1 MTQWQLLKN
10 TAFRQSF
17 GVSILAILASL
28 ISVFYSTRYATI
40 NSSNHVTDIILSNTR
55 VYDVGLIF
63 VYGALAAV
71 IFSII
76 VCLALYFE
84 RTPFM
89 LKTAALFLFIR
100 SVFVSL
106 THISPYPNHAVISD
120 TFLTS
125 TSLAQMFF
133 TGDDL
138 FFSGHVG
145 LTFLMALMLWDN
157 PLLRY
162 IYLGI
167 SALFAVTVL
176 LGHFHYSIDVF
187 AAFFITH
194 TIYLLGVRFFPTDY
208 ARGRKR
214 TTATD

>member
-1 MTQWQLLKN
+1 MTHLQLLKDIS
-10 TAFRQSF
+10 FRQSF
-17 GVSILAILASL
+17 LVSILAILSSL
-28 ISVFYSTRYATI
+28 VSVFYSTRYATI

-71 IFSII
+71 IFSIV
-76 VCLALYFE
+76 VCLTLYFA
-84 RTPFM
+84 RTPFV
-89 LKTAALFLFIR
+89 LKSAALFLVIR

-106 THISPYPNHAVISD
+106 THISPYPYHAVLSD

-145 LTFLMALMLWDN
+145 LTFLMALLLWDN
-157 PLLRY
+157 PILRY

-167 SALFAVTVL
+167 SATFAVTVL

-194 TIYLLGVRFFPTDY
+194 TIYIMATRLFKKDY
-208 ARGRKR
+208 ERGFR
-214 TTATD
+214 AVA